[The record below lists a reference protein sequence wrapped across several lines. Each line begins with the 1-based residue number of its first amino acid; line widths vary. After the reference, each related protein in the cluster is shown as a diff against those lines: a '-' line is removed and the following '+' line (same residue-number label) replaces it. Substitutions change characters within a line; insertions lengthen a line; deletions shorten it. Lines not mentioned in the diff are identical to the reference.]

1 MIAPGP
7 IPPDVQ
13 KAIDQFHTEADKII
27 QPFVEGLK
35 AKKPPPLIYHYTG
48 DVGLRGI
55 LETGQLRLTD
65 VFSLNGTAGSAESM
79 ERCHPACR
87 LNGGSGERCGLN
99 GANSRHGS
107 ARDDTERHQGELE
120 LWNRIVG
127 FEQGQYLA
135 SRLKDFPA
143 PE

>member
-65 VFSLNGTAGSAESM
+65 VLVRMARLAVLNQWRDAIP
-79 ERCHPACR
+79 PA
-87 LNGGSGERCGLN
+87 
-99 GANSRHGS
+99 
-107 ARDDTERHQGELE
+107 
-120 LWNRIVG
+120 V
-127 FEQGQYLA
+127 
-135 SRLKDFPA
+135 
-143 PE
+143 